1 MGADGEQSITQAL
14 APRSHPHNVTTP
26 HGTRSLSSACTT
38 WHDARQVEAGLG
50 KALEK
55 AYEAVG
61 PPEVTGLLSVRAY
74 VESDGS
80 VSKIDTLVDTLVADP
95 GLVDGDVSLDEARSG
110 VVERISKEL
119 LEAKFEACDEPT
131 QITIPFTFD

>member
-1 MGADGEQSITQAL
+1 MRADGEQSITQAF
-14 APRSHPHNVTTP
+14 APPIPALTLTP
-26 HGTRSLSSACTT
+26 HTLTRSPSSACAT
-38 WHDARQVEAGLG
+38 WHDAWQVEAGLG
-50 KALEK
+50 KALER
-55 AYEAVG
+55 AYTAVG
-61 PPEVTGLLSVRAY
+61 PPEVTGLLSVRAH
-74 VESDGS
+74 VASDGS

-119 LEAKFEACDEPT
+119 REAKFEACEEPT

>member
-1 MGADGEQSITQAL
+1 MSQ
-14 APRSHPHNVTTP
+14 P
-26 HGTRSLSSACTT
+26 TRSLSSACTT
-38 WHDARQVEAGLG
+38 WHDAWQVEAGLG

-95 GLVDGDVSLDEARSG
+95 GLVDGDVSLDEARSATTG
-110 VVERISKEL
+110 DL
-119 LEAKFEACDEPT
+119 DTATT
-131 QITIPFTFD
+131 QKGNQDQRRQTQQRFHEEVNV